1 MDDKSTETATWSAVA
16 LAIAG
21 LFGRAASRWMK
32 ERAAAAARKS
42 GADSE
47 VRRSIEVMMRETRLE
62 IERMHVERRRDR
74 EEIDELR
81 RENTQLR
88 RDLAH
93 VRAELE
99 TVQSR
104 LEDARYRNDPESPS
118 W

>member
-1 MDDKSTETATWSAVA
+1 MDDKSTTETATWGAVA
-16 LAIAG
+16 LALAG
-21 LFGRAASRWMK
+21 LLGRAGGRWMK

-47 VRRSIEVMMRETRLE
+47 VRRSIEVMMKETRLE
-62 IERMHVERRRDR
+62 ISRMHAERERDR
-74 EEIDELR
+74 DEINELR
-81 RENTQLR
+81 RENAQLR

-104 LEDARYRNDPESPS
+104 LQRHHDDPDAPT

>member
-1 MDDKSTETATWSAVA
+1 MEDKSAETATWGAIA
-16 LAIAG
+16 LAILGYAG
-21 LFGRAASRWMK
+21 RVGNRWMK

-47 VRRSIEVMMRETRLE
+47 VRRSIEAMMSQMRTE
-62 IERMHVERRRDR
+62 IERMHAERRRDR
-74 EEIDELR
+74 LEIDDLR
-81 RENTQLR
+81 RENARLQ

-104 LEDARYRNDPESPS
+104 LDEATRHG
-118 W
+118 